1 MSEDRDKWA
10 RVRIIMIGVVFG
22 LLFLIV
28 AGRSFYLQILQHENL
43 VKKADKQ
50 HQHRVELTP
59 ARGSILDRN
68 GTTLAES
75 IHMDSCYAEPRRIKD
90 VDGTAGVLAPILGM
104 PKSELVSHLST
115 SKSFTWVA
123 RWLAPEVATRIKN
136 MKLPGIGFAP
146 ESKRF
151 YPNMEIAAHVVGFT
165 GRDPNGLE
173 GIELKYDSTILGNTG
188 YMITERDAL
197 GRNIE
202 VKSTVIKDS
211 SPGKSV
217 ILTLDKTIQ
226 FIAEKELAKAVTDSN
241 AKAGM
246 AVVMESDTGKILA
259 MANYPTFNPNAY
271 ARYSLAQLRNHV
283 VTDSFEPGST
293 FKVFTIAAALDTN
306 TIKPTDVYNCEN
318 GIYRFSGRTI
328 HDDHPHSRLNIS
340 EIIKYSSN
348 IGSAKIG
355 FKMGEAKLSSYLRN
369 FGFGGRTG
377 IDLPG
382 ESPGN
387 LKKHWYGIDLATISF
402 GQGISL
408 STIQLVTAVSAIANG
423 GTLMKPYLVEQILD
437 DSGNL
442 VQKFEP
448 QAVRRV
454 ISADTAQKVTKM
466 METVTV
472 DGGTGTKAALDGFLV
487 AGKTGTA
494 QKVDPVTRA
503 YSPSKRVG
511 SFVGFVP
518 ADRPKLTIAVIID
531 EPQGVKYGGI
541 VAAPAFKG
549 IAQNTLAYLKVQPN
563 VAIAPAKHPAATAA
577 AAATAAKNVKSV
589 KSVPEP
595 AVETVAEG
603 DEEEMPPEGEV
614 MPNFSGMSMRRVL
627 QVMEKR
633 GINIRLLGSGR
644 ATEQSPPP
652 GQKIRGVGEV
662 WIKFTPSA

>member
-1 MSEDRDKWA
+1 MKDEREKWA
-10 RVRIIMIGVVFG
+10 RVRIIIIGVIFG
-22 LLFLIV
+22 ALFFSV
-28 AGRSFYLQILQHENL
+28 VGRAFYLQIVQHETL
-43 VKKADKQ
+43 VKKADRQ
-50 HQHRVELTP
+50 HQHKIDLTP

-75 IHMDSCYAEPRRIKD
+75 IHMDSCYAEPKRIKD
-90 VDGTAGVLAPILGM
+90 VDGTAGVLAPILGI
-104 PKSELVSHLST
+104 PKSELIERLSVN
-115 SKSFTWVA
+115 KSFTWVE
-123 RWLAPEVATRIKN
+123 RWLAPEVAARVKN

-197 GRNIE
+197 GRDIS
-202 VKSTVIKDS
+202 VKNTVIKNS
-211 SPGKSV
+211 SPGKNI

-226 FIAEKELAKAVTDSN
+226 FIAEKELAKAVTESN

-246 AVVMESDTGKILA
+246 ALVMESDTGKVLA

-283 VTDSFEPGST
+283 VADSFEPGST
-293 FKVFTIAAALDTN
+293 FKVFTIAAALDSGS
-306 TIKPTDVYNCEN
+306 IKAGDIYNCEN
-318 GIYRFSGRTI
+318 GTYRIADRTI
-328 HDDHPHSRLNIS
+328 HDDHPKSRLTVS

-387 LKKHWYGIDLATISF
+387 LKRHWYGIDLATISF

-408 STIQLVTAVSAIANG
+408 STMQLVTAISAIANG
-423 GTLMKPYLVEQILD
+423 GNLMKPYLVEQILD
-437 DSGNL
+437 DNGAV

-448 QAVRRV
+448 QLVRRV
-454 ISADTAQKVTKM
+454 VTPETAHKVTKM

-472 DGGTGTKAALDGFLV
+472 DGGTGTKAALDGFSV

-494 QKVDPVTRA
+494 QKVDSVTRA
-503 YSPSKRVG
+503 YSPSKRIG

-518 ADRPKLTIAVIID
+518 ADKPKLTIAVIID
-531 EPQGVKYGGI
+531 EPQGVKYGGV
-541 VAAPAFKG
+541 VAAPAFRG
-549 IAQNTLAYLKVQPN
+549 IAQNSLAYLKIQPTQAT
-563 VAIAPAKHPAATAA
+563 VAKAK
-577 AAATAAKNVKSV
+577 
-589 KSVPEP
+589 P
-595 AVETVAEG
+595 AVPTKVAEAPPLESLSDG
-603 DEEEMPPEGEV
+603 DDEAVSTEGEA
-614 MPNFSGMSMRRVL
+614 MPNFRGMSMRRVL

-633 GINIRLLGSGR
+633 GINIRLIGSGR
-644 ATEQSPPP
+644 AMEQSPPP
-652 GQKIRGVGEV
+652 GHKIRGTDEV
-662 WIKFTPSA
+662 WIKFAPAA

>member
-1 MSEDRDKWA
+1 MKDEKEKWA
-10 RVRIIMIGVVFG
+10 RIRIIMIGTIFG
-22 LLFLIV
+22 LLFLNV
-28 AGRSFYLQILQHENL
+28 VGRAFYLQILQHENL

-50 HQHRVELTP
+50 HQHKVDLTP

-90 VDGTAGVLAPILGM
+90 VDGTAGVLAPILGI
-104 PKSELVSHLST
+104 PKGELVDKLSVN
-115 SKSFTWVA
+115 KSFIWVE
-123 RWLAPEVATRIKN
+123 RWLAPEIAIRVKN

-151 YPNMEIAAHVVGFT
+151 YPNMEIAAHVIGFT

-197 GRNIE
+197 GRNIA
-202 VKSTVIKDS
+202 VMNAVIKDS

-226 FIAEKELAKAVTDSN
+226 FIAEKELAKAVKESN
-241 AKAGM
+241 AKGGM
-246 AVVMESDTGKILA
+246 ALVMESDTGKVLA

-271 ARYSLAQLRNHV
+271 SHYSLAQLRNHV
-283 VTDSFEPGST
+283 VADSFEPGST
-293 FKVFTIAAALDTN
+293 FKIFTIAAALDSG

-318 GIYRFSGRTI
+318 GTYRIADRTI
-328 HDDHPHSRLNIS
+328 HDDHPHSRLTVS

-355 FKMGEAKLSSYLRN
+355 FKMGEEKLSSYLRN

-387 LKKHWYGIDLATISF
+387 LKRHWYGIDLATISF
-402 GQGISL
+402 GQGVSL
-408 STIQLVTAVSAIANG
+408 STIQLASALSAVANG
-423 GTLMKPYLVEQILD
+423 GNLMKPYLVEQILD
-437 DSGNL
+437 DGGKQ

-448 QAVRRV
+448 QIVRRV
-454 ISADTAQKVTKM
+454 ISPETAQKLTKM
-466 METVTV
+466 METVTGE
-472 DGGTGTKAALDGFLV
+472 GGTGTKAALDGYRV

-503 YSPSKRVG
+503 YSPSKRIG

-518 ADRPKLTIAVIID
+518 ADKPKLTIAVIID
-531 EPQGVKYGGI
+531 EPQGVKYGGV
-541 VAAPAFKG
+541 VAAPAFRG
-549 IAQNTLAYLKVQPN
+549 IAQNSLAYLKIQPSGP
-563 VAIAPAKHPAATAA
+563 ITATAKQSEVRSA
-577 AAATAAKNVKSV
+577 VAPTAESF
-589 KSVPEP
+589 SD
-595 AVETVAEG
+595 G
-603 DEEEMPPEGEV
+603 DVQDTPTSGEI
-614 MPNFSGMSMRRVL
+614 MPNFHGMSMRRVM

-633 GINIRLLGSGR
+633 GINIKLMGSGR
-644 ATEQSPPP
+644 AAEQSPPP
-652 GQKIRGVGEV
+652 GHKIKEVGEV
-662 WIKFTPSA
+662 WVKFAPSA

>member
-1 MSEDRDKWA
+1 MKDEREKWA
-10 RVRIIMIGVVFG
+10 RVRIIMIGTIFG
-22 LLFLIV
+22 LLFLTV
-28 AGRSFYLQILQHENL
+28 VGRAFYLQILQHENL

-90 VDGTAGVLAPILGM
+90 VDGTAGVLAPMLGI
-104 PKSELVSHLST
+104 PKSELVARLSVN
-115 SKSFTWVA
+115 KSFIWIE
-123 RWLAPEVATRIKN
+123 RWLAPEVATRVKN

-197 GRNIE
+197 GRNIAIMN
-202 VKSTVIKDS
+202 TVIKDS

-226 FIAEKELAKAVTDSN
+226 FIAEKELAKAVTENN
-241 AKAGM
+241 AKSGM
-246 AVVMESDTGKILA
+246 ALVMESDTGKVLA

-271 ARYSLAQLRNHV
+271 SRYSLAQLRNHV

-293 FKVFTIAAALDTN
+293 FKVFTIAAAVDSGTV
-306 TIKPTDVYNCEN
+306 KPTDMYNCEN
-318 GIYRFSGRTI
+318 GTYRIADRTI
-328 HDDHPHSRLNIS
+328 HDDHPHSRLTVS

-355 FKMGEAKLSSYLRN
+355 FKMGEEKLSSYLRN

-382 ESPGN
+382 ESSGS
-387 LKKHWYGIDLATISF
+387 LKKHWYGIDLATTSF
-402 GQGISL
+402 GQGVSL
-408 STIQLVTAVSAIANG
+408 SAIQLTTALSAIANG
-423 GTLMKPYLVEQILD
+423 GNLMRPYLVEQILD
-437 DSGNL
+437 DNGTV

-448 QAVRRV
+448 QVVRRV
-454 ISADTAQKVTKM
+454 ISPETALKVTKM
-466 METVTV
+466 METVTGE
-472 DGGTGTKAALDGFLV
+472 GGTGTKAALDGYRV

-494 QKVDPVTRA
+494 QKVDPVTHT
-503 YSPSKRVG
+503 YSSKRIG

-518 ADRPKLTIAVIID
+518 ADKPKLTIAVIID
-531 EPQGVKYGGI
+531 EPQGVKYGGV
-541 VAAPAFKG
+541 VAAPAFRG
-549 IAQNTLAYLKVQPN
+549 IAQNSLAYLKIQPSM
-563 VAIAPAKHPAATAA
+563 PTTAA
-577 AAATAAKNVKSV
+577 AKPADAKVAAA
-589 KSVPEP
+589 P
-595 AVETVAEG
+595 AVESLPED
-603 DEEEMPPEGEV
+603 DEQETAVGGEV
-614 MPNFSGMSMRRVL
+614 MPNFRGMSMRRVM

-633 GINIRLLGSGR
+633 GINIRLIGSGR
-644 ATEQSPPP
+644 AAEQSPPP
-652 GQKIRGVGEV
+652 GHKIRGIGEV
-662 WIKFTPSA
+662 WIKFAPSA

>member
-1 MSEDRDKWA
+1 MKDEKEKWA
-10 RVRIIMIGVVFG
+10 RIRIIMIGTVFG
-22 LLFLIV
+22 LLFLNV
-28 AGRSFYLQILQHENL
+28 VGRAFYLQILQHENL

-50 HQHRVELTP
+50 HQHKVDLTP

-90 VDGTAGVLAPILGM
+90 VDGTAGVLAPILGV
-104 PKSELVSHLST
+104 PKDELAAKLSVN
-115 SKSFTWVA
+115 KSFIWIE
-123 RWLAPEVATRIKN
+123 RWLAPEIAIRVKN

-197 GRNIE
+197 GRNIA
-202 VKSTVIKDS
+202 VMDTVIKDS

-226 FIAEKELAKAVTDSN
+226 FIAEKELAKAVKDSN
-241 AKAGM
+241 AKSGM
-246 AVVMESDTGKILA
+246 ALVMESDTGKVLA

-271 ARYSLAQLRNHV
+271 SRYSLAELRNHV
-283 VTDSFEPGST
+283 VADSFEPGST
-293 FKVFTIAAALDTN
+293 FKIFTIAAAIDSGA
-306 TIKPTDVYNCEN
+306 IKSTDVYNCEN
-318 GIYRFSGRTI
+318 GTYRIADRII
-328 HDDHPHSRLNIS
+328 HDDHPQSRLNVS

-382 ESPGN
+382 ETPGS
-387 LKKHWYGIDLATISF
+387 LKRHWYGIDLATISF
-402 GQGISL
+402 GQGVSL
-408 STIQLVTAVSAIANG
+408 STIQLVSALSAVANG
-423 GTLMKPYLVEQILD
+423 GNLMKPYLVEQILD
-437 DSGNL
+437 DSGKQ

-448 QAVRRV
+448 QIVRRV
-454 ISADTAQKVTKM
+454 ISPETAQKLTKM
-466 METVTV
+466 METVTGE
-472 DGGTGTKAALDGFLV
+472 GGTGTKAALDGYRV

-494 QKVDPVTRA
+494 QKVDPVTRT
-503 YSPSKRVG
+503 YSPSKRIG

-518 ADRPKLTIAVIID
+518 ANKPKLTIAVIID
-531 EPQGVKYGGI
+531 EPQGVKYGGV
-541 VAAPAFKG
+541 VAAPAFRG
-549 IAQNTLAYLKVQPN
+549 IAQNSLAYLKIQPSGP
-563 VAIAPAKHPAATAA
+563 ITATAKQA
-577 AAATAAKNVKSV
+577 AV
-589 KSVPEP
+589 
-595 AVETVAEG
+595 TVAAVPTVESFSDG
-603 DEEEMPPEGEV
+603 DEQDTTAGSEV
-614 MPNFSGMSMRRVL
+614 MPNFHGMSMRRVM

-633 GINIRLLGSGR
+633 GINIKLMGSGK
-644 ATEQSPPP
+644 AAEQSPPP
-652 GQKIRGVGEV
+652 GHKIREVGEV
-662 WIKFTPSA
+662 WVKFAPSA